1 MMADPPRLDE
11 FALIERYFAP
21 LAAGHA
27 GAFGLA
33 DDAATLALDPAEELV
48 VTKDL
53 LVAGVHFLD
62 DDPPEL
68 LGRKLLRV
76 NLSDLAAMGA
86 AAKAYALGLALP
98 RGTAPVWLEAFAG
111 GLAADQ
117 AEYGVVL
124 LGGDTVA
131 IDGPLVLSLTAFGTV
146 PREGAL
152 PRAGARAGDHVWVSG
167 TIGDGALGLRVLRRE
182 LDDLSE
188 AERAELVGRYRL
200 PQPRLALGQ
209 RLVGLAHAAI
219 DVSDGLIADLN
230 HICEVSDVAAEIDV
244 AHLPLSAAAR
254 SALERDLGLLET
266 VLTGGDDYELLFCAG
281 PEAAKPIAV
290 LAQALDLPL
299 TRIGVIRAGA
309 GVRVRGPGGRPM
321 RIGQDGYR
329 HF

>member
-1 MMADPPRLDE
+1 MADPPLPDE

-33 DDAATLALDPAEELV
+33 DDAATLAVEAADELV

-53 LVAGVHFLD
+53 LVAGVHFPG

-98 RGTAPVWLEAFAG
+98 RGTASAWLEAFAA

-131 IDGPLVLSLTAFGTV
+131 TDGPLVLSLTAFGTV
-146 PREGAL
+146 PRGGAL
-152 PRAGARAGDHVWVSG
+152 HRAGARPGDHVWVSG

-182 LDDLSE
+182 LDGLAE
-188 AERAELVGRYRL
+188 AERAQLMGRYRL
-200 PQPRLALGQ
+200 PQPRLALGE
-209 RLVGLAHAAI
+209 RLIGLAHAAI
-219 DVSDGLIADLN
+219 DISDGLIADLN
-230 HICEVSDVAAEIDV
+230 HVCEVSNVAAEIDV

-254 SALERDLGLLET
+254 SALEVDLGLLET

-281 PEAAKPIAV
+281 PEAAKPVEA

-299 TRIGVIRAGA
+299 TRIGAIRTGA
-309 GVRVRGPGGRPM
+309 GVRVRGPGGRPA
-321 RIGQDGYR
+321 RFGQGGYR